1 MARPG
6 IPRGSSHSAR
16 RSAAL
21 AFGLALLGAGLAP
34 ETSDSAPGTESLAT
48 GRFLVAAEQVHGAFF
63 RQAVVFLVSY
73 GESGALGLIVNH
85 PSDIALH
92 DVVQGAADG
101 AGQMYVG
108 GPVERSSVMVL
119 LRAKSPPDRAM
130 HVTGDIFVTVDP
142 AILLEHTGKP
152 GAGGDVRVY
161 AGYAGWG
168 AGQLE
173 AELARGDWI
182 VASEALEPVIF
193 ADAPDELWK
202 RLHLRH
208 HRLRVQAP
216 AVQRF
221 RS

>member
-1 MARPG
+1 MTRPG
-6 IPRGSSHSAR
+6 TARGFPRSAR

-21 AFGLALLGAGLAP
+21 TLCLVLLGAGSAP
-34 ETSDSAPGTESLAT
+34 EASDPAPVTESLAV
-48 GRFLVAAEQVHGAFF
+48 GRFLVAAERVRGGFF
-63 RQAVVFLVSY
+63 RRSVVFLVSY

-85 PSDIALH
+85 PSEIALSE
-92 DVVQGAADG
+92 VVKGAVDG
-101 AGQMYVG
+101 AGQMYIG
-108 GPVERSSVMVL
+108 GPVELSTVMVL
-119 LRAKSPPDRAM
+119 LRAKSPPARAIR
-130 HVTGDIFVTVDP
+130 VTGDIFATVDP

-168 AGQLE
+168 PGQLE
-173 AELARGDWI
+173 AELVRGDWI